1 MTYTA
6 PATVID
12 KPSALNMQGFVGND
26 LIVRLNVLGD
36 AAMPDTVNCIAY
48 YSSGGR
54 PLPEAQQPA
63 VGVDNRAI
71 VIHFAGSDRY
81 PYTAWHKILWNGRA
95 VLSGDLTFSR
105 EASRTGP
112 TTNSLNIT
120 VADGQVVNVSV
131 LVGASAGGG
140 SQSASYALSSVTTAR
155 YRHNFGRVPSATV
168 LNSLG
173 VEVVAAVRHI
183 YETGSTITN
192 EIEIATNQPITGR
205 LILHA

>member
-1 MTYTA
+1 MPNNP

-12 KPSALNMQGFVGND
+12 KPSALNMQGFIGND
-26 LIVRLNVLGD
+26 LTVRLNVLGD
-36 AAMPDTVNCIAY
+36 AAMPDTVDCAAY

-54 PLPEAQQPA
+54 PLPDTQQPA
-63 VGVDNRAI
+63 VSIDGRQV
-71 VIHFAGSDRY
+71 VIHFTGSDRY
-81 PYTAWHKILWNGRA
+81 PYTAWHKITWNGRA

-140 SQSASYALSSVTTAR
+140 SLLPDLPLTVVNNGQTRWNIGGGEQRTGLFYNGVKATRNVDYRITLPYLDWISAVPIETSDELAL
-155 YRHNFGRVPSATV
+155 
-168 LNSLG
+168 
-173 VEVVAAVRHI
+173 
-183 YETGSTITN
+183 TN
-192 EIEIATNQPITGR
+192 
-205 LILHA
+205 